1 MQVSFL
7 VIAISVVVVALAI
20 RNLYVGISVLNK
32 KEHPNVV
39 WHKQHNMLVGIVY
52 LILATLFI
60 LDTIVRSK
68 STNSSTF
75 WLGIELVLAIVG
87 LVFAARLWLL
97 LRASKKV

>member
-7 VIAISVVVVALAI
+7 VIAIIVVIIILAV
-20 RNLYVGISVLNK
+20 RNLYIGMNVLNK
-32 KEHPNVV
+32 KEQPNLV